1 MSDGWF
7 AAQNLDLE
15 KIKINE
21 ERKRR
26 RSSISSKKV
35 FHKTENESDKSCAL
49 SRNGDGPEQKY
60 YLF

>member
-21 ERKRR
+21 EKAQFRQKSFSQDRKGVR
-26 RSSISSKKV
+26 
-35 FHKTENESDKSCAL
+35 
-49 SRNGDGPEQKY
+49 
-60 YLF
+60 